1 MAQYSGD
8 DPHQASTVWLD
19 RAFGMGGM
27 VREVILGYDCPADA
41 ILLNAT
47 VHDQGSS
54 TRRNA
59 ICVFERESGR
69 PLSRHTGQGRNEM
82 GAVKGY
88 ELVVRSVSTV
98 GNYDYLV
105 SRRKEVRAD
114 DISLTTRSSW
124 TGRSRFGCLRL
135 GICREDCGTRSSRT
149 MVIRY
154 MGGPWGHCTITS
166 STVRLL
172 TQKPADCGQTRST
185 STLRA

>member
-8 DPHQASTVWLD
+8 DPHQGSTVWLD

-27 VREVILGYDCPADA
+27 TREVILGYDCPADA

-54 TRRNA
+54 MRRNA
-59 ICVFERESGR
+59 ICIFERESGR
-69 PLSRHTGQGRNEM
+69 PLSRHWSRTTNEM

-105 SRRKEVRAD
+105 S
-114 DISLTTRSSW
+114 
-124 TGRSRFGCLRL
+124 
-135 GICREDCGTRSSRT
+135 
-149 MVIRY
+149 
-154 MGGPWGHCTITS
+154 
-166 STVRLL
+166 
-172 TQKPADCGQTRST
+172 Q
-185 STLRA
+185 